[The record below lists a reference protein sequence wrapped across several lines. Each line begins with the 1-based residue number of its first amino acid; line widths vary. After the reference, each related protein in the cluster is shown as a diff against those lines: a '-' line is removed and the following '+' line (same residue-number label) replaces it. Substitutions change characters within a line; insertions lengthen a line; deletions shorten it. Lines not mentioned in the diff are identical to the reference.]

1 MAMEAFSKNWSEAYF
16 ENFFFR
22 SIIPLDFE
30 KEARYQFFLDQ
41 GVQIMQ
47 IDVISWTEELSL
59 TLMGIPD
66 GQTHCL

>member
-30 KEARYQFFLDQ
+30 KEARYQFFLD
-41 GVQIMQ
+41 
-47 IDVISWTEELSL
+47 
-59 TLMGIPD
+59 
-66 GQTHCL
+66 